1 MLTFL
6 QRDYQEQLNL
16 GAGDHAGDAKKVSTG
31 GLSQENIE
39 SEDRSQRS
47 AVSAEQ
53 KGATVRQLPEYPNRV
68 GSVIIFP
75 FRSS

>member
-6 QRDYQEQLNL
+6 QRDYQERRTWGL
-16 GAGDHAGDAKKVSTG
+16 GDHAGDAKKVSTG

-53 KGATVRQLPEYPNRV
+53 KGANDPAAAGVPDRV